1 MAQGGREEIRG
12 RSLYASRFGIHPQ
25 GDVGRPRP
33 LGGGVHGHTA
43 AQEVFRQSANTKDT
57 RSERLRSDAPAN
69 RNEVGL
75 VTKNIHLAQVGWEPV
90 CVYLEDLL
98 LG

>member
-1 MAQGGREEIRG
+1 M
-12 RSLYASRFGIHPQ
+12 
-25 GDVGRPRP
+25 GRPRP

-75 VTKNIHLAQVGWEPV
+75 VTKNIHLAQVGWSQRLFIRRNCCSV
-90 CVYLEDLL
+90 DTLEYASSYYHVVF
-98 LG
+98 